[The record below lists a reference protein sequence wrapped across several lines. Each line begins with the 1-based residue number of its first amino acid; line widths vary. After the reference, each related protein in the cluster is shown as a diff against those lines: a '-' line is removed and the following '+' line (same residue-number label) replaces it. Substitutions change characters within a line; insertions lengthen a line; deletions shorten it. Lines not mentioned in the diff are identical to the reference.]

1 MVAASLWLY
10 SGDSECR
17 VVPVW
22 QEACR
27 PDAVRFWLLGC
38 SNKHRT
44 RRCVECE
51 CMTDDRHVSHQ

>member
-38 SNKHRT
+38 SNKHHPPM
-44 RRCVECE
+44 RRMRVHD
-51 CMTDDRHVSHQ
+51 M